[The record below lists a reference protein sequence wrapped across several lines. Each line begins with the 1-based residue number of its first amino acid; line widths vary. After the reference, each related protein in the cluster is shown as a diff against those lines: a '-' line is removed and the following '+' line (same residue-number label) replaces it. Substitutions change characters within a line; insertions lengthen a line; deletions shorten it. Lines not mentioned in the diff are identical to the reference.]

1 MSRVLPF
8 ARNVL
13 DGWLEADAFSLAAT
27 LAYYAIFSIA
37 RPFGCSQFI
46 SPRFLWSEPPP
57 SKA

>member
-1 MSRVLPF
+1 LRF
-8 ARNVL
+8 ARNVF

-37 RPFGCSQFI
+37 PLLLLAIHIAIHIASLFVERTAA
-46 SPRFLWSEPPP
+46 